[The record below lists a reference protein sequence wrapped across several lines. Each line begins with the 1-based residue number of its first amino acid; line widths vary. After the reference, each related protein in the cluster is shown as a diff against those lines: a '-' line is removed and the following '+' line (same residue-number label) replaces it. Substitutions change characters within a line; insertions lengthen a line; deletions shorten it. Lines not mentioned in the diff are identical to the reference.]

1 MPFYFYLSVR
11 DTAMTRTLCT
21 LLVALIPVKLAFSQD
36 LLETFQLAKANDPDF
51 KSSDIN
57 KLATAEIKSQSIAQ
71 MLPNLSFSAN
81 SSRNR
86 LESTSFLG
94 NTLQHY
100 WDSKLGFNL
109 KQPVFHW
116 EHWVQ
121 LDQADNKI
129 AQAEAQF
136 QAKYQNLMRRTAEA
150 YFNILAAQDNL
161 EFAVAEK
168 KAIEK
173 QLEQAKQRFDVGI
186 IAITDVYEAQAG
198 YDRALASEIEAQNL
212 LDNSK
217 EALREIVGDNAAE
230 LDGLQPEIP
239 LSPPEPEDL
248 SSWANSAESNNF
260 SIVAQI
266 NQAEYIRKNIDL
278 QESKH
283 MPTLDIVAQYGDMDT
298 GNRYGLRGNSESFGL
313 QLNLPLYEGGGVSS
327 RVRQAEH
334 EYEAAKEDLTKVK
347 RSVTRGVKDA
357 FRGMVSSISRV
368 KALDATS
375 KSADMAVQAAEAGF
389 EVGTRTMVDVLT
401 EQRNLYKAK
410 SDYARSRYDYLI
422 NGIKLKEAAGSL
434 SEVDLEVVNQYLRQ
448 AAGTKQSES
457 R

>member
-1 MPFYFYLSVR
+1 MIKL
-11 DTAMTRTLCT
+11 LCT
-21 LLVALIPVKLAFSQD
+21 FLVALIPVKPAFSQD
-36 LLETFQLAKANDPDF
+36 LLETYQLAKANDPEF

-94 NTLQHY
+94 TTLQHY
-100 WDSKLGFNL
+100 WDSKLGINL

-116 EHWVQ
+116 DHWVQ

-136 QAKYQNLMRRTAEA
+136 QAKQQNLIRRTAEA

-161 EFAVAEK
+161 EFANSEK

-217 EALREIVGDNAAE
+217 EALREIIGENAAE
-230 LDGLQPEIP
+230 LNSLQAQIP
-239 LSPPEPEDL
+239 LSPPAPEDL
-248 SSWANSAESNNF
+248 ASWSNTAENNNF

-266 NQAEYIRKNIDL
+266 NQAEYVRKNIEL
-278 QESKH
+278 QQSKH
-283 MPTLDIVAQYGDMDT
+283 LPTLDIVAQYSEMDT
-298 GNRYGLRGNSESFGL
+298 GNRYGLRGDNESFGL
-313 QLNLPLYEGGGVSS
+313 QLNLPLYEGGGTSS
-327 RVRQAEH
+327 RSRQAAY

-347 RSVTRGVKDA
+347 RSINRGVKDA
-357 FRGMVSSISRV
+357 FRGVVSSISRV

-375 KSADMAVQAAEAGF
+375 KSAEMAVEAAEAGF

-434 SEVDLEVVNQYLRQ
+434 NEQDLEQINQYLQ
-448 AAGTKQSES
+448 GTLSKN
-457 R
+457 

>member
-1 MPFYFYLSVR
+1 MIRL
-11 DTAMTRTLCT
+11 LCT
-21 LLVALIPVKLAFSQD
+21 FLVALIPVKLAFSQD
-36 LLETFQLAKANDPDF
+36 LLETYQLAKANDPEF

-94 NTLQHY
+94 TTLQHY
-100 WDSKLGFNL
+100 WDSKLGINL

-116 EHWVQ
+116 DHWVQ

-136 QAKYQNLMRRTAEA
+136 QAKQQSLIRRTAEA

-161 EFAVAEK
+161 EFANSEK

-217 EALREIVGDNAAE
+217 EALREIIGENAAD
-230 LDGLQPEIP
+230 LNSLQPQIP
-239 LSPPEPEDL
+239 LSPPAPEDL
-248 SSWANSAESNNF
+248 ASWSNTAENNNF

-266 NQAEYIRKNIDL
+266 NQAEYVRKNIEL
-278 QESKH
+278 QQSKH
-283 MPTLDIVAQYGDMDT
+283 LPTLDIVAQYSEMDT
-298 GNRYGLRGNSESFGL
+298 GNRYGLRGDNESFGL
-313 QLNLPLYEGGGVSS
+313 QLNLPLYEGGGTSS
-327 RVRQAEH
+327 R
-334 EYEAAKEDLTKVK
+334 
-347 RSVTRGVKDA
+347 S
-357 FRGMVSSISRV
+357 
-368 KALDATS
+368 
-375 KSADMAVQAAEAGF
+375 
-389 EVGTRTMVDVLT
+389 
-401 EQRNLYKAK
+401 
-410 SDYARSRYDYLI
+410 
-422 NGIKLKEAAGSL
+422 
-434 SEVDLEVVNQYLRQ
+434 RQ
-448 AAGTKQSES
+448 AAYENKSYMKKKST

>member
-94 NTLQHY
+94 TTLQHY

-168 KAIEK
+168 KAIENNWNK
-173 QLEQAKQRFDVGI
+173 PSSGSMSASLPLPTSTKP
-186 IAITDVYEAQAG
+186 AG

-448 AAGTKQSES
+448 AAGTKNSES

>member
-1 MPFYFYLSVR
+1 MIRL
-11 DTAMTRTLCT
+11 LCT
-21 LLVALIPVKLAFSQD
+21 FLVALIPVKLAFSQD
-36 LLETFQLAKANDPDF
+36 LLETYQLAKANDPEF

-94 NTLQHY
+94 TTLQHY
-100 WDSKLGFNL
+100 WDSKLGINL

-116 EHWVQ
+116 DHWVQ

-136 QAKYQNLMRRTAEA
+136 QAKQQSLIRRTAEA

-161 EFAVAEK
+161 EFANSEK

-217 EALREIVGDNAAE
+217 EALREIIGENAAD
-230 LDGLQPEIP
+230 LNSLQPQIP
-239 LSPPEPEDL
+239 LSPPAPEDL
-248 SSWANSAESNNF
+248 ASWSNTAENNNF

-266 NQAEYIRKNIDL
+266 NQAEYVRKNIEL
-278 QESKH
+278 QQSKH
-283 MPTLDIVAQYGDMDT
+283 LPTLDIVAQYSEMDT
-298 GNRYGLRGNSESFGL
+298 GNRYGLRGDNESFGL
-313 QLNLPLYEGGGVSS
+313 QLNLPLYEGGGTSS
-327 RVRQAEH
+327 RSRQAAY

-347 RSVTRGVKDA
+347 RSINRGVKDA
-357 FRGMVSSISRV
+357 FRGVVSSISRV

-375 KSADMAVQAAEAGF
+375 KSAEMAMEAAEAGF

-434 SEVDLEVVNQYLRQ
+434 NEQDLEQINQFLQ
-448 AAGTKQSES
+448 GTLSKN
-457 R
+457 

>member
-1 MPFYFYLSVR
+1 MIRL
-11 DTAMTRTLCT
+11 LCT
-21 LLVALIPVKLAFSQD
+21 FLVALIPVKLAFSQD
-36 LLETFQLAKANDPDF
+36 LLETYQLAKANDPEF

-94 NTLQHY
+94 TTLQHY
-100 WDSKLGFNL
+100 WDSKFGMNL

-116 EHWVQ
+116 DHWVQ

-136 QAKYQNLMRRTAEA
+136 QAKQQSLIRRTAEA

-161 EFAVAEK
+161 EFANSEK
-168 KAIEK
+168 KSIEK

-217 EALREIVGDNAAE
+217 EALREIIGENAAE
-230 LDGLQPEIP
+230 LNSLQAQIP
-239 LSPPEPEDL
+239 LSPPAPEDL
-248 SSWANSAESNNF
+248 ASWSNAAENNNF

-266 NQAEYIRKNIDL
+266 NQAEYVRKNVEL
-278 QESKH
+278 QQSKH
-283 MPTLDIVAQYGDMDT
+283 LPTLDIVAQYSEMDT
-298 GNRYGLRGNSESFGL
+298 GNQYGLRGDNESFGL
-313 QLNLPLYEGGGVSS
+313 QLNLPLYEGGGTSS
-327 RVRQAEH
+327 RSRQAAY

-347 RSVTRGVKDA
+347 RSINRGVKDA
-357 FRGMVSSISRV
+357 FRGVVSSISRV

-375 KSADMAVQAAEAGF
+375 KSAEMAVEAAEAGF

-434 SEVDLEVVNQYLRQ
+434 NEQDLEQINQYLQ
-448 AAGTKQSES
+448 GTLGKN
-457 R
+457 

>member
-1 MPFYFYLSVR
+1 MLF
-11 DTAMTRTLCT
+11 T
-21 LLVALIPVKLAFSQD
+21 LLAALLSAKSAFSQD
-36 LLETFQLAKANDPDF
+36 LLETYQLALKNDPDY

-57 KLATAEIKSQSIAQ
+57 KLTTAEIKSQSIAQ
-71 MLPNLSFSAN
+71 MLPNLSFNAN

-94 NTLQHY
+94 TNLQHY
-100 WDSKLGFNL
+100 WDHKLGFNL

-116 EHWVQ
+116 DHWIQ

-136 QAKYQNLMRRTAEA
+136 QAKQQNLIRRTAEA

-161 EFAVAEK
+161 EFSISEK
-168 KAIEK
+168 KSIEK

-198 YDRALASEIEAQNL
+198 YDRAVASEIEAQNQ

-217 EALREIVGDNAAE
+217 EALREIIGENAAD
-230 LDGLQPEIP
+230 LNGLQARIP
-239 LSPPEPEDL
+239 LSPPAPDDL
-248 SSWANSAESNNF
+248 SSWSNAAESNNF
-260 SIVAQI
+260 SVVAQF
-266 NQAEYIRKNIDL
+266 NQAEYIRKTVDL
-278 QESKH
+278 QQSKH
-283 MPTLDIVAQYGDMDT
+283 LPTLDIVAQYSEQDS
-298 GNRYGLRGNSESFGL
+298 GNRYGLRGDNESVGL
-313 QLNLPLYEGGGVSS
+313 QFNLPLFEGGGTSS
-327 RVRQAEH
+327 RTRQAEH
-334 EYEAAKEDLTKVK
+334 EYEAAKEELIKVK
-347 RSVTRGVKDA
+347 RSVNRGVKDA
-357 FRGMVSSISRV
+357 YRGVVSSISRV
-368 KALDATS
+368 NALEATS
-375 KSADMAVQAAEAGF
+375 KSAEKAVEAAEAGF

-434 SEVDLEVVNQYLRQ
+434 SEQDLQQINQYLQ
-448 AAGTKQSES
+448 NI
-457 R
+457 

>member
-1 MPFYFYLSVR
+1 
-11 DTAMTRTLCT
+11 MTKLLLTF
-21 LLVALIPVKLAFSQD
+21 LVALIWGSPAFCQD
-36 LLETFQLAKANDPDF
+36 LLETYQLAKANDPEF

-94 NTLQHY
+94 TTLQHY
-100 WDSKLGFNL
+100 WDSKLGINL

-116 EHWVQ
+116 DHWVQ

-136 QAKYQNLMRRTAEA
+136 QAKQQSLIRRTAEA

-161 EFAVAEK
+161 EFANSEK
-168 KAIEK
+168 KSIEK

-198 YDRALASEIEAQNL
+198 YDRALASEIEAANL

-217 EALREIVGDNAAE
+217 EALREIIGENAAE
-230 LDGLQPEIP
+230 LNSLQPQIP
-239 LSPPEPEDL
+239 LSPPAPEDL
-248 SSWANSAESNNF
+248 SSWSNAAENNNF

-266 NQAEYIRKNIDL
+266 NQAEYVRKNVEL
-278 QESKH
+278 QQSKH
-283 MPTLDIVAQYGDMDT
+283 LPTLDIVAQYSEMDT
-298 GNRYGLRGNSESFGL
+298 GNQYGLRGDNESFGL
-313 QLNLPLYEGGGVSS
+313 QLNLPLYEGGGTSS
-327 RVRQAEH
+327 RSRQAAY

-347 RSVTRGVKDA
+347 RSINRGVKDA
-357 FRGMVSSISRV
+357 FRGVVSSISRV
-368 KALDATS
+368 KALEATS
-375 KSADMAVQAAEAGF
+375 KSAAMAVEAAEAGF

-401 EQRNLYKAK
+401 EQRNLFKAK
-410 SDYARSRYDYLI
+410 SDHARSRYDYLI

-434 SEVDLEVVNQYLRQ
+434 NEEDLQQINQYLQ
-448 AAGTKQSES
+448 GTLSKN
-457 R
+457 

>member
-1 MPFYFYLSVR
+1 MLIYFQFSPR
-11 DTAMTRTLCT
+11 DIAMTRMLFT
-21 LLVALIPVKLAFSQD
+21 LLAALLSAKSAFSQD
-36 LLETFQLAKANDPDF
+36 LLETYQLALKNDPDY

-57 KLATAEIKSQSIAQ
+57 KLTTAEIKSQSIAQ
-71 MLPNLSFSAN
+71 MLPNLSFNAN

-94 NTLQHY
+94 TNLQHY
-100 WDSKLGFNL
+100 WDHKLGFNL

-116 EHWVQ
+116 DHWIQ

-136 QAKYQNLMRRTAEA
+136 QAKQQNLIRRTAEA

-161 EFAVAEK
+161 EFSISEK
-168 KAIEK
+168 KSIEK

-198 YDRALASEIEAQNL
+198 YDRAVASEIEAQNQ

-217 EALREIVGDNAAE
+217 EALREIIGENAAD
-230 LDGLQPEIP
+230 LNGLQARIP
-239 LSPPEPEDL
+239 LSPPAPDDL
-248 SSWANSAESNNF
+248 SSWSNAAESNNF
-260 SIVAQI
+260 SVVAQF
-266 NQAEYIRKNIDL
+266 NQAEYIRKTVDL
-278 QESKH
+278 QQSKH
-283 MPTLDIVAQYGDMDT
+283 LPTLDIVAQYSEQDS
-298 GNRYGLRGNSESFGL
+298 GNRYGLRGDNESVGL
-313 QLNLPLYEGGGVSS
+313 QFNLPLFEGGGTSS
-327 RVRQAEH
+327 RTRQAEH
-334 EYEAAKEDLTKVK
+334 EYEAAKEELIKVK
-347 RSVTRGVKDA
+347 RSVNRGVKDA
-357 FRGMVSSISRV
+357 YRGVVSSISRV
-368 KALDATS
+368 NALEATS
-375 KSADMAVQAAEAGF
+375 KSAEKAVEAAEAGF

-434 SEVDLEVVNQYLRQ
+434 SEQDLQQINQYLQ
-448 AAGTKQSES
+448 NI
-457 R
+457 

>member
-1 MPFYFYLSVR
+1 
-11 DTAMTRTLCT
+11 MTKLLLTF
-21 LLVALIPVKLAFSQD
+21 LVALIWGSPAFCQD
-36 LLETFQLAKANDPDF
+36 LLETYQLAKANDPEF

-94 NTLQHY
+94 TTLQHY
-100 WDSKLGFNL
+100 WDSKLGINL

-116 EHWVQ
+116 DHWVQ

-136 QAKYQNLMRRTAEA
+136 QAKQQSLMRRTAEA

-161 EFAVAEK
+161 EFANSEK
-168 KAIEK
+168 KSIEK

-198 YDRALASEIEAQNL
+198 YDRSLASVIEAGNL

-217 EALREIVGDNAAE
+217 EALREIIGENAAE
-230 LDGLQPEIP
+230 LNSLQPQIP
-239 LSPPEPEDL
+239 LSPPAPDDL
-248 SSWANSAESNNF
+248 SSWSNAAENNNF

-266 NQAEYIRKNIDL
+266 NQAEYVRKNVEL
-278 QESKH
+278 QQSKH
-283 MPTLDIVAQYGDMDT
+283 LPTLDIVAQYSEMDT
-298 GNRYGLRGNSESFGL
+298 GNQYGLRGDNESFGL
-313 QLNLPLYEGGGVSS
+313 QLNLPLYEGGGTSS
-327 RVRQAEH
+327 RSRQAAY

-347 RSVTRGVKDA
+347 RSINRGVKDA
-357 FRGMVSSISRV
+357 FRGVVSSISRV
-368 KALDATS
+368 KALEATS
-375 KSADMAVQAAEAGF
+375 KSAAMAVEAAEAGF
-389 EVGTRTMVDVLT
+389 EVGTRTMVDVLA
-401 EQRNLYKAK
+401 EQRNLFRAK
-410 SDYARSRYDYLI
+410 SDHARSRYDYLI
-422 NGIKLKEAAGSL
+422 NGIKLKEAVGSL
-434 SEVDLEVVNQYLRQ
+434 NEEDLEQINQYLQ
-448 AAGTKQSES
+448 GTLSKN
-457 R
+457 

>member
-1 MPFYFYLSVR
+1 
-11 DTAMTRTLCT
+11 MTK
-21 LLVALIPVKLAFSQD
+21 LLPTFFVALTWGSPAFCQD
-36 LLETFQLAKANDPDF
+36 LLETYQLAKANDPEF

-71 MLPNLSFSAN
+71 MLPNISFNAN

-94 NTLQHY
+94 TTLQHY
-100 WDSKLGFNL
+100 WDHKLGFNL

-116 EHWVQ
+116 DHWVQ

-136 QAKYQNLMRRTAEA
+136 QAKQQSLIRRTAEA

-161 EFAVAEK
+161 EFADSEK
-168 KAIEK
+168 KSIEK

-198 YDRALASEIEAQNL
+198 YDRALASEIEAQNQ

-217 EALREIVGDNAAE
+217 EALREIIGENAAD
-230 LDGLQPEIP
+230 LNSLQPQIP
-239 LSPPEPEDL
+239 LSPPAPEDL
-248 SSWANSAESNNF
+248 SSWSNAAENNNF
-260 SIVAQI
+260 SIVAQL
-266 NQAEYIRKNIDL
+266 NQAEYVRKNVEL
-278 QESKH
+278 QQSKH
-283 MPTLDIVAQYGDMDT
+283 LPTLDIVAQYGDQDT
-298 GNRYGLRGNSESFGL
+298 GNRYGLRGDNESVGL
-313 QLNLPLYEGGGVSS
+313 QLNLPLFEGGGTSS
-327 RVRQAEH
+327 RSRQAAY

-347 RSVTRGVKDA
+347 RSINRGVKDA
-357 FRGMVSSISRV
+357 FRGVVSSISRV

-375 KSADMAVQAAEAGF
+375 KSAEMAVEAAEAGF

-434 SEVDLEVVNQYLRQ
+434 NEQDLEQINQYLQ
-448 AAGTKQSES
+448 GTLSKN
-457 R
+457 

>member
-1 MPFYFYLSVR
+1 MIKL
-11 DTAMTRTLCT
+11 LCT
-21 LLVALIPVKLAFSQD
+21 FLVALIPVKPAFSQD
-36 LLETFQLAKANDPDF
+36 LLETYQLAKANDPEF

-94 NTLQHY
+94 TTLQHY
-100 WDSKLGFNL
+100 WDSKLGINL

-116 EHWVQ
+116 DHWVQ

-136 QAKYQNLMRRTAEA
+136 QAKQQSLIRRTAEA

-161 EFAVAEK
+161 EFANSEK

-217 EALREIVGDNAAE
+217 EALREIIGENAAD
-230 LDGLQPEIP
+230 LNSLQAQIP
-239 LSPPEPEDL
+239 LSPPAPEDL
-248 SSWANSAESNNF
+248 ASWSNTAENNNF

-266 NQAEYIRKNIDL
+266 NQAEYVRKNIEL
-278 QESKH
+278 QQSKH
-283 MPTLDIVAQYGDMDT
+283 LPTLDIVAQYSEMDT
-298 GNRYGLRGNSESFGL
+298 GNRYGLRGDNESFGL
-313 QLNLPLYEGGGVSS
+313 QLNLPLYEGGGTSS
-327 RVRQAEH
+327 RSRQAAY

-347 RSVTRGVKDA
+347 RSINRGVKDA
-357 FRGMVSSISRV
+357 FRGVVSSISRV

-375 KSADMAVQAAEAGF
+375 KSAEMAVEAAEAGF

-434 SEVDLEVVNQYLRQ
+434 NEQDLEQINQYLQ
-448 AAGTKQSES
+448 GTLSKN
-457 R
+457 

>member
-1 MPFYFYLSVR
+1 MIRL
-11 DTAMTRTLCT
+11 LCT
-21 LLVALIPVKLAFSQD
+21 FLVALIPAKLAFSQD
-36 LLETFQLAKANDPDF
+36 LLETYQLAKANDPEF

-86 LESTSFLG
+86 LESSSFLG
-94 NTLQHY
+94 TTLQHY
-100 WDSKLGFNL
+100 WDHKLGFNL

-116 EHWVQ
+116 DHWIQ

-136 QAKYQNLMRRTAEA
+136 QAKQQNLMRRTAEA

-161 EFAVAEK
+161 EFATAEK

-198 YDRALASEIEAQNL
+198 FDRSTASEIEAQNL

-217 EALREIVGDNAAE
+217 EALREIIGENAAD
-230 LDGLQPEIP
+230 LNALQPQIP
-239 LSPPEPEDL
+239 LSPPAPEDL
-248 SSWANSAESNNF
+248 SSWSNAAESNNF

-266 NQAEYIRKNIDL
+266 NQAEFIRKNVDL
-278 QESKH
+278 QQSKH
-283 MPTLDIVAQYGDMDT
+283 LPTLDIVAQYSDMDT
-298 GNRYGLRGNSESFGL
+298 GNQYGLRGDTESVGL
-313 QLNLPLYEGGGVSS
+313 QLNVPLFEGGGTSS
-327 RVRQAEH
+327 RARQAEH
-334 EYEAAKEDLTKVK
+334 EYEATKEDLVKVK
-347 RSVTRGVKDA
+347 RSINRGVKDA
-357 FRGMVSSISRV
+357 FRGVVSSISRV
-368 KALDATS
+368 KALEATS
-375 KSADMAVQAAEAGF
+375 KSAEMAVEAAEAGF

-401 EQRNLYKAK
+401 EQRNLFKAK
-410 SDYARSRYDYLI
+410 SDYARSRYDYII

-434 SEVDLEVVNQYLRQ
+434 VEQDLEQINQYLQ
-448 AAGTKQSES
+448 AQLTKN
-457 R
+457 

>member
-1 MPFYFYLSVR
+1 
-11 DTAMTRTLCT
+11 MTKLLLTF
-21 LLVALIPVKLAFSQD
+21 LVALIWGSPAFCQD
-36 LLETFQLAKANDPDF
+36 LLETYQLAKANDPEF

-94 NTLQHY
+94 TTLQHY
-100 WDSKLGFNL
+100 WDSKLGINL

-116 EHWVQ
+116 DHWVQ

-136 QAKYQNLMRRTAEA
+136 QAKQQSLIRRTAEA

-161 EFAVAEK
+161 EFANSEK
-168 KAIEK
+168 KSIEK

-198 YDRALASEIEAQNL
+198 YDRALASEIEAGNL

-217 EALREIVGDNAAE
+217 EALREIIGENAAE
-230 LDGLQPEIP
+230 LNSLQPQIP
-239 LSPPEPEDL
+239 LSPPAPEDL
-248 SSWANSAESNNF
+248 SSWSNAAENNNF

-266 NQAEYIRKNIDL
+266 NQAEYVRKNVEL
-278 QESKH
+278 QQSKH
-283 MPTLDIVAQYGDMDT
+283 LPTLDIVAQYSEMDT
-298 GNRYGLRGNSESFGL
+298 GNQYGLRGDNESFGL
-313 QLNLPLYEGGGVSS
+313 QLNLPLYEGGGTSS
-327 RVRQAEH
+327 RSRQAAY

-347 RSVTRGVKDA
+347 RSINRGVKDA
-357 FRGMVSSISRV
+357 FRGVVSSISRV
-368 KALDATS
+368 NALEATS
-375 KSADMAVQAAEAGF
+375 KSAAMAVEAAEAGF

-401 EQRNLYKAK
+401 EQRNLFKAK
-410 SDYARSRYDYLI
+410 SDHARSRYDYLI

-434 SEVDLEVVNQYLRQ
+434 NEEDLQQINQYLQ
-448 AAGTKQSES
+448 GTLSKN
-457 R
+457 